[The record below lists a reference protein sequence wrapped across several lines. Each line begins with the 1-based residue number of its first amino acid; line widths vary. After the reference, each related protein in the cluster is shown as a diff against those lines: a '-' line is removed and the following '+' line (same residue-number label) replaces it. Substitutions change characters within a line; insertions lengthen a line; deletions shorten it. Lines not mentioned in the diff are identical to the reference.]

1 MNLDD
6 VIRELRVLNKSVPKP
21 RRLPTP
27 KEIKNA
33 ERKLGVSFH
42 PDYYKYLLL
51 ASDVVYGIL
60 EPSTVIPENGHTYLA
75 DVAYAAWEQM
85 DVPRELIP
93 ICEDNGDYYCMNAEG
108 EVVFWSHNGVT
119 NEKWPNLATWIQQ
132 VWIEER

>member
-6 VIRELRVLNKSVPKP
+6 VIRELRVLNKPVPKP

-27 KEIKNA
+27 EEIENA
-33 ERKLGVSFH
+33 ERKLGVRFH
-42 PDYYKYLLL
+42 PDYHKYLLQ

-60 EPSTVIPENGHTYLA
+60 EPATVVPKSGHTYLA
-75 DVAYAAWEQM
+75 DVAQDAWEQM

-119 NEKWPNLATWIQQ
+119 NERWPNLATWIQQ
-132 VWIEER
+132 VWIENG